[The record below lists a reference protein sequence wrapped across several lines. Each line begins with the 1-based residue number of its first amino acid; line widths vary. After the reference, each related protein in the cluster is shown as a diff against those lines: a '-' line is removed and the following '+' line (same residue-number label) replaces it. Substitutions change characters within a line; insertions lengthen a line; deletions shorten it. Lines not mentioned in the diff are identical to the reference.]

1 MKPIIIAASALAAGI
16 ALSVA
21 VPQVPQGA
29 RSLLTLAGV
38 LAPQGVNAGAP
49 AEGGE
54 AGHGAGEAEGVLR
67 MDAARIEQA
76 RITLAPVAGG
86 RLERHLTVPG
96 LVTPDR
102 ERIWRIAGKVTGTVA
117 ELRKTLGDTVA
128 QGEVVAI
135 LDSREVADAK
145 SEYVSAQVNLD
156 LQKTLFE
163 RSEALWRRQ
172 VQTEQQYLRDRNAF
186 IEAEQ
191 RLRLARQKLSALGV
205 SEQEVRG
212 LSQQTVDGLQRYE
225 IRAPGAGRIVER
237 LVDLGTPMGGE
248 GEAKEL
254 FVVVDLSSVWVELTV
269 STGDLAEIKEGNR
282 VRISAAGT
290 SRRSEGRVM
299 FVNPLLNAET
309 RSARVVAIVDNKDQ
323 AWRPGTFVNAEV
335 TIEQAEVDV
344 RVPRAALQ
352 TMEGSPVVFVR
363 TETGFERRKVV
374 IGKEDDEFVEIA
386 FGVDPGEV
394 IATTNTFLLKA
405 ELGKAEAEHSH

>member
-29 RSLLTLAGV
+29 RGLLTLAGV
-38 LAPQGVNAGAP
+38 LAPQGVNASAP
-49 AEGGE
+49 PAAE
-54 AGHGAGEAEGVLR
+54 AGHAAGEAEGTLR

-76 RITLAPVAGG
+76 RITLAPVEGG
-86 RLERHLTVPG
+86 TLERHLTVPG

-102 ERIWRIAGKVTGTVA
+102 ERIWRVAGKVIGTVS

-128 QGEVVAI
+128 QGEVIAI

-191 RLRLARQKLSALGV
+191 RVRLARQKLSALGV
-205 SEQEVRG
+205 AEQEVQG
-212 LSQQTVDGLQRYE
+212 LSQQTVNGLQRYE
-225 IRAPGAGRIVER
+225 VRAPGAGRVVER

-248 GEAKEL
+248 GMAKEL
-254 FVVVDLSSVWVELTV
+254 FVIVDLSSVWVELTV
-269 STGDLAEIKEGNR
+269 STVDLGQIREGNP

-290 SRRSEGRVM
+290 DRRTDGRVM
-299 FVNPLLNAET
+299 FVSPLLNPET
-309 RSARVVAIVDNKDQ
+309 RSARVIAIVENKDQ
-323 AWRPGTFVNAEV
+323 FWRPGTFVNAEV
-335 TIEQAEVDV
+335 TIEQVKVDV

-374 IGKEDDEFVEIA
+374 IGKEDDDFVEIA

-394 IATTNTFLLKA
+394 IATANTFLLKA